1 MVSQNNKQNS
11 NKKNGQKPDSQSR
24 KEEIINRVVRI
35 IFIFAIVWII
45 GTMFSSYTDSNV
57 QSTQQME
64 SSDANQFV
72 DNDIDKIASDTSDYI
87 ETDGADIQTNEEIQ
101 LPASDDIDTNEQIEE
116 FYGKDYSFRND
127 NLLDKHFDKH
137 GIEMGFS
144 SAEEYEAAAS
154 AVVNNPKALHKLEEE
169 DGDDVYYVEDTNEFV
184 VVSTDGY
191 IRTYYYADKAYFDRQ

>member
-11 NKKNGQKPDSQSR
+11 NKKNGQKPDSKSR

-64 SSDANQFV
+64 SPDANQFV
-72 DNDIDKIASDTSDYI
+72 DTDIDKIASDTSDYI